1 MNATAERHNAIDWQ
15 QCLTLA
21 NNNAEIANDL
31 LTLFIAD
38 LPSVIKNM
46 SKSFTTQD
54 FHTLKDQAHRLHGA
68 TCYCGVPR
76 LKTAVQ
82 NLEKHLK
89 NDESK
94 KLPFNNIKIK
104 VLFDKL
110 LEEIANVQKAYGD
123 NTFRDAQV

>member
-1 MNATAERHNAIDWQ
+1 MTTTAAHHDAIDWQ
-15 QCLTLA
+15 LCLTLA

-38 LPSVIKNM
+38 LPSVIQNM
-46 SKSFTTQD
+46 TKSFNSED

-76 LKTAVQ
+76 LKIAVQ
-82 NLEKHLK
+82 NLEVHLK

-110 LEEIANVQKAYGD
+110 LEEINNVQSAYTE
-123 NTFRDAQV
+123 NNFRPQQG

>member
-1 MNATAERHNAIDWQ
+1 MNTTSQHHEAIDWQ
-15 QCLTLA
+15 QCLALA

-31 LTLFIAD
+31 MTLFIAD
-38 LPSVIKNM
+38 LPTVIKTM
-46 SKSFTTQD
+46 KELLALED
-54 FHTLKDQAHRLHGA
+54 YHGLKDQAHRLHGA

-110 LEEIANVQKAYGD
+110 LDEITSVQATYAQ
-123 NTFRDAQV
+123 NTFRER

>member
-1 MNATAERHNAIDWQ
+1 MTTTTQHHDAIDWQ

-31 LTLFIAD
+31 MTLFIAD
-38 LPSVIKNM
+38 LPVVIKTMKQLLANE
-46 SKSFTTQD
+46 D
-54 FHTLKDQAHRLHGA
+54 YHGLKDQAHRLHGA

-76 LKTAVQ
+76 LKIAVQ

-110 LEEIANVQKAYGD
+110 LDEISSVQATYAQ
-123 NTFRDAQV
+123 NTFRER

>member
-1 MNATAERHNAIDWQ
+1 MNTTAARHNAIDWQ
-15 QCLTLA
+15 LCLTLA

-38 LPSVIKNM
+38 LPSVIQNM
-46 SKSFTTQD
+46 TKSFKSED

-82 NLEKHLK
+82 NLEAHLK

-110 LEEIANVQKAYGD
+110 LEEINSVQSTYAE
-123 NTFRDAQV
+123 NNFRPQQG

>member
-1 MNATAERHNAIDWQ
+1 MNTTAQRQDAIDWQ

-31 LTLFIAD
+31 ITLFIAD
-38 LPSVIKNM
+38 LPSVTKNM
-46 SKSFTTQD
+46 TKSFNAQD

-110 LEEIANVQKAYGD
+110 LEEIKAVETAYAD
-123 NTFRDAQV
+123 NHFRDI

>member
-1 MNATAERHNAIDWQ
+1 MNTTAARHDAIDWQ
-15 QCLTLA
+15 LCLTLA

-38 LPSVIKNM
+38 LPSVIQNM
-46 SKSFTTQD
+46 TKSFTTED

-82 NLEKHLK
+82 NLEVHLK

-110 LEEIANVQKAYGD
+110 LEEINSVQDAYTE
-123 NTFRDAQV
+123 NNFRPQQG

>member
-1 MNATAERHNAIDWQ
+1 MNTTTQHYDAIDWQ

-31 LTLFIAD
+31 MTLFIAD
-38 LPSVIKNM
+38 LPVVIKTMKKLLANE
-46 SKSFTTQD
+46 D
-54 FHTLKDQAHRLHGA
+54 YHGLKDQAHRLHGA

-110 LEEIANVQKAYGD
+110 LDEISSVQATYTQ
-123 NTFRDAQV
+123 NTFREG

>member
-1 MNATAERHNAIDWQ
+1 MNTTAQRHDAIDWQ

-38 LPSVIKNM
+38 LPSVIANM
-46 SKSFTTQD
+46 TKSFTSED

-110 LEEIANVQKAYGD
+110 LEEISSVEKTYAD
-123 NTFRDAQV
+123 NNFRNSQV

>member
-1 MNATAERHNAIDWQ
+1 MNATIQHNDAIDWQ
-15 QCLTLA
+15 QCLILA

-38 LPSVIKNM
+38 LPSVLMNM
-46 SKSFTTQD
+46 NKSVSDEDYSK
-54 FHTLKDQAHRLHGA
+54 LKDQAHRLHGA

-76 LKTAVQ
+76 LKLAVQ

-89 NDESK
+89 TEESK
-94 KLPFNNIKIK
+94 KIPFNTIKIK

-110 LEEIANVQKAYGD
+110 LEEIDNVKTVYAA
-123 NTFRDAQV
+123 NTFRHETA

>member
-1 MNATAERHNAIDWQ
+1 MNTTAQRHDAIDWQ

-110 LEEIANVQKAYGD
+110 LEEIGSVEKAYGD
-123 NTFRDAQV
+123 NTFRDVQV